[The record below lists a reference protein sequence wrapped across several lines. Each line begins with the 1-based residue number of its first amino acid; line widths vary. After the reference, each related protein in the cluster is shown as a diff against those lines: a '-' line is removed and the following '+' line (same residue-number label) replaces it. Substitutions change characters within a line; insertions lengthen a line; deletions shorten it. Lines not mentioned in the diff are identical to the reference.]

1 MEGIW
6 VEVIGVLGE
15 NLELADVA
23 PFQDL
28 MFWVDSEFVYVV
40 FGSTGD
46 GDKKYTSTF
55 FRAM

>member
-46 GDKKYTSTF
+46 GDQSGF
-55 FRAM
+55 

>member
-28 MFWVDSEFVYVV
+28 VFWVDSDFLNAV
-40 FGSTGD
+40 FGSIC
-46 GDKKYTSTF
+46 
-55 FRAM
+55 